1 MAAECNEKDCTVAQ
15 TGVCLLNNEP
25 KSCPQR
31 IAGEI
36 ATGADIAAELRDL
49 PKPNQN
55 PTFPAT
61 LALPLADASTLMAE
75 RYCRLIGILGSP
87 DAGKTALL
95 VCVYLLLAGGKLAGF
110 EFRNSAS
117 LMALEEISRG
127 ARRWKVGDPP
137 GALTQHTEAKQE
149 RAAGFLHFRLALRQ
163 GSEVTDIL
171 FPDLPGEWSTSL
183 IDLNRSDRL
192 DFLRSADAIWIVLD
206 GLELTERSKRQTAL
220 HRAGLLLQRVRA
232 LFVDG
237 IPPVRVVIS
246 RRDKGELVPQNYQTL
261 VEEAARLGIVLSV
274 SQIAS
279 FSEDDAVVPGA
290 GIPELLTTVSDFIAR
305 HVETWPTASEAGNSR
320 QMLRFRKRREPTGE

>member
-1 MAAECNEKDCTVAQ
+1 MADGCKEKDCTVAQ
-15 TGVCLLNNEP
+15 TGICLLNNDP

-31 IAGEI
+31 IASEI
-36 ATGADIAAELRDL
+36 TTGVDVAAELGAL
-49 PKPNQN
+49 AKPAQN

-61 LALPLADASTLMAE
+61 LALSLADASTLMAGQ
-75 RYCRLIGILGSP
+75 YCRLIGILGPP

-110 EFRNSAS
+110 EFRNSGS

-127 ARRWKVGDPP
+127 ARRWKAGDPP
-137 GALTQHTEAKQE
+137 GTLTQHTEAKDE
-149 RAAGFLHFRLALRQ
+149 RAAGFLHFRLAQRED
-163 GSEVTDIL
+163 GEVVDIL

-183 IDLNRSDRL
+183 IDRNRSDRL
-192 DFLRSADAIWIVLD
+192 DFLRSADAIWIMLD

-220 HRAGLLLQRVRA
+220 HRTGLLLQRVRA

-237 IPPVRVVIS
+237 VPPVHLVIS
-246 RRDKGELVPQNYQTL
+246 RRDKGELAPQNYHTL

-279 FSEDDAVVPGA
+279 FSEDDAVAPGA
-290 GIPELLTTVSDFIAR
+290 GIPELLTTVSDTIAR
-305 HVETWPTASEAGNSR
+305 NVETWPAAGEADSRR
-320 QMLRFRKRREPTGE
+320 QMLRFRKR